1 MSARSAPRTS
11 SGALDHL
18 GLAVLA
24 LVPFLASDPG
34 RVAADSRQYLYLDP
48 GAFLRRA
55 VSLWDPSVAAGT
67 VPHQHLGFLW
77 PMGPWFW
84 LADTIDV
91 PMWVA
96 QRLWLAAIA
105 MAAGIG
111 TLRLC
116 RDLGLGRG
124 PAIAAAVVYQLTPYQ
139 LAFTARFSV
148 LLLPWAA
155 LPWLVLF
162 ARRAVRE
169 GSWRAPILFGL
180 VAGTAGAVN
189 ASALVLVLVAPA
201 AVLLVALRRGPP
213 RRAVGAG
220 ARIALVTAGASAW
233 WVSGL
238 VVQGRYGLPVLQL
251 TENVDTV
258 SAGSPADEVIR
269 GLGNWVFLSTD
280 GTSALE
286 QAAAYHGN
294 WLIRLATVA
303 LPAAAIGLLA
313 HLRFRGRAPLLVLLT
328 AVTVF
333 AVGAAPVDDPSPYGR
348 VWRWFSETSSVG
360 LALRNAPRIVP
371 IIVLVTAIV
380 LAVGAHRLTGGHRRW
395 AVGTIV
401 AVALV
406 AIAPVARHGFL
417 ASDFERPEDL
427 PDHWLALA
435 DDLDADDDGSR
446 VLELP
451 GTNFAAY
458 RWGNTVEPVLPGLVD
473 RPTIARE
480 VLPAGGPGTVD
491 LLAALDRRL
500 QRGTF
505 DPDSLAPVARILGAG
520 DVVIRG
526 DLDSARFGLP
536 DARGLAERLLDQPP
550 PGFSVAGT
558 YGGTPRSP
566 LLLRLRLDDPVP
578 RLRADAAPPVLL
590 AGSGDGIVDAAAA
603 GILDGTRP
611 VLPAVALDD
620 SAIGEALRSGAD
632 VLVTDS
638 ARKRATTFF
647 YTLVDDT
654 GATEVPGRREPDP
667 LGYDVRLGPYAD
679 AGPGTQTVALHRGAD
694 VEASVAGSPEHPE
707 HRAVHVFDGDPAT
720 EWRPHVVAPWGQW
733 VEARLDEPADIDEM
747 TVLVAPGPAQV
758 SEVALTVDG
767 RRSVVVLDERARR
780 APGQTVPVGA
790 EDAGTVRIEIT
801 GVTGDPGIPGLAEVR
816 LGDVVVDEVLRAPVD
831 LVERV
836 DLGAENG
843 LTYVFTRD
851 RGNAAAGSPPVE
863 RDIDR
868 VFEVPATTTF
878 ELTATNPTSQ
888 RRTVGDDCD
897 ASLVQVDGA
906 GFPVRVETGPE
917 GGALL
922 TGCDELRLASGRHR
936 LTTSRDAPVTV
947 DQVVLRAPGTTPS
960 RSATGIEVTTD
971 DARHVEGR
979 VAAAGRDPF
988 WLVLAESRND
998 GWELDVDGGRVLSE
1012 ALVDGYANGWLVAPE
1027 GDRVDVS
1034 LRWTPQ
1040 RIVWVGMAVS
1050 ALTVV
1055 VAAGYLVLT
1064 RRRPGDAAPGTWPSD
1079 VRRSPPRRRPPL
1091 VAVAAASAVLWWFV
1105 AGPLVAVVA
1114 AGAVLVRLRAP
1125 STALAMAVG
1134 AGAAVVLAE
1143 VGGWPALVHCG
1154 LALAAASL
1162 VGDRLVG
1169 RPGDQPP
1176 TSAVTEAPG

>member
-1 MSARSAPRTS
+1 MSARSAPRPS

-18 GLAVLA
+18 GLVVLA

-48 GAFLRRA
+48 GEFLRRA

-84 LADTIDV
+84 LADTVDV

-105 MAAGIG
+105 AAAGLG

-124 PAIAAAVVYQLTPYQ
+124 PAVAAAVVYQLTPYQ

-155 LPWLVLF
+155 LPWLVLL

-169 GSWRAPILFGL
+169 GSWRAPVLFGL
-180 VAGTAGAVN
+180 VAATAGAVN
-189 ASALVLVLVAPA
+189 ASSLVLVLVAPA

-213 RRAVGAG
+213 GRAIGAG

-233 WVSGL
+233 WASGL
-238 VVQGRYGLPVLQL
+238 VVQGRDGLPVLQL

-280 GTSALE
+280 GSSALE
-286 QAAAYHGN
+286 QAAAYRGN
-294 WLIRLATVA
+294 WFVRLATVA
-303 LPAAAIGLLA
+303 LPATAVGLLA
-313 HLRFRGRAPLLVLLT
+313 HLRFRGRAAMLALLT
-328 AVTVF
+328 SVTVF

-348 VWRWFSETSSVG
+348 LWRWFSETSSVG

-371 IIVLVTAIV
+371 VLVLLTGVV
-380 LAVGAHRLTGGHRRW
+380 LAVGAERLTGRHRRV
-395 AVGTIV
+395 AVGAIV

-417 ASDFERPEDL
+417 ASDFDRPEDL

-435 DDLDADDDGSR
+435 DDLDEGDDPSR

-451 GTNFAAY
+451 GTNFAAHE
-458 RWGNTVEPVLPGLVD
+458 WGNTVEPVLPGLLD

-526 DLDSARFGLP
+526 DLDSDRFGLP
-536 DARGLAERLLDQPP
+536 DARALAERLLDEPP

-558 YGGTPRSP
+558 YGGTPESP
-566 LLLRLRLDDPVP
+566 LLLRLRLDDPAP
-578 RLRADAAPPVLL
+578 RLRADDAPPILL
-590 AGSGDGIVDAAAA
+590 DGSGDGIVDAAAA

-611 VLPAVALDD
+611 ILPAVSLDD
-620 SAIGEALRSGAD
+620 TAIGEAVRSGAD

-647 YTLVDDT
+647 YTIVDDT
-654 GATEVPGRREPDP
+654 GATEPPGRREPDP
-667 LGYDVRLGPYAD
+667 LGYDVRLGPYAN
-679 AGPGTQTVALHRGAD
+679 AEPGSQTVALQLGAD

-707 HRAVHVFDGDPAT
+707 HRAVHVFDRDPAT

-733 VEARLDEPADIDEM
+733 VEARLDEPADIDEL
-747 TVLVAPGPAQV
+747 TVLVAPGPAQI

-767 RRSVVVLDERARR
+767 RRSLVALDERARR

-816 LGDVVVDEVLRAPVD
+816 LGDVAVDEVLLAPVD
-831 LVERV
+831 LAARA
-836 DLGAENG
+836 DLGPDNG
-843 LTYVFTRD
+843 LAYVFTRD
-851 RGNAAAGSPPVE
+851 RGNPAAGTPPVE

-868 VFEVPATTTF
+868 AFDVPATTTF

-888 RRTVGDDCD
+888 RRTLAGECD

-906 GFPVRVETGPE
+906 GFPVRVGPGPE

-922 TGCDELRLASGRHR
+922 TGCDELHLAPGRHR
-936 LTTSRDAPVTV
+936 LTTSRDAPVTI
-947 DQVVLRAPGTTPS
+947 DQVVLRAPGTTPP
-960 RSATGIEVTTD
+960 RSATGIEITTD

-979 VAAAGRDPF
+979 VAPAGGDPF

-998 GWELDVDGGRVLSE
+998 GWDLDVDGGRVLSE

-1040 RIVWVGMAVS
+1040 RIVWAGMAVS

-1055 VAAGYLVLT
+1055 LAAGYLVLT
-1064 RRRPGDAAPGTWPSD
+1064 RRRSREAAPGPWLDDERWSAPA
-1079 VRRSPPRRRPPL
+1079 RGRSV
-1091 VAVAAASAVLWWFV
+1091 VAVTVASAALWWFV
-1105 AGPLVAVVA
+1105 AGPLVAAVA
-1114 AGAVLVRLRAP
+1114 VAAVLVRLRAP
-1125 STALAMAVG
+1125 TTALAMAVG

-1154 LALAAASL
+1154 LALAAAAVL
-1162 VGDRLVG
+1162 GDQLVG
-1169 RPGDQPP
+1169 RAGDQPP
-1176 TSAVTEAPG
+1176 MSAFAEAPG